1 MVVGIAVL
9 ATNLVAAG
17 WGVIGWLRKDA
28 RASIVFWPLLRLAQA
43 TVVVQAVLGFLLVAR
58 GASSP
63 DGLHIVYGVSPL
75 VIALV
80 SEGMRVGIAQRE
92 IEGVEDIE
100 ALERSGAGGAGEAG
114 GTRGDGRD
122 DRGRAADTDA
132 GAARLSDGRLGESGV
147 RQAEHHAEEP
157 KARDQHRSVDR
168 LDQRAREDPRERGG
182 AGGHRCHRHRREHRK
197 RQAPPR
203 TGSGARRSAGPQR
216 RRFRRGRAAGR
227 SSRPGR
233 ECGPSRGDALRR
245 GAGGGDAS
253 GRSRARARRRG
264 SRRAPI

>member
-100 ALERSGAGGAGEAG
+100 ALERSEQVALAKRVALGEMGVMTVGALLILTLALRAFQTGGA
-114 GTRGDGRD
+114 
-122 DRGRAADTDA
+122 
-132 GAARLSDGRLGESGV
+132 
-147 RQAEHHAEEP
+147 
-157 KARDQHRSVDR
+157 
-168 LDQRAREDPRERGG
+168 
-182 AGGHRCHRHRREHRK
+182 
-197 RQAPPR
+197 
-203 TGSGARRSAGPQR
+203 
-216 RRFRRGRAAGR
+216 
-227 SSRPGR
+227 
-233 ECGPSRGDALRR
+233 
-245 GAGGGDAS
+245 
-253 GRSRARARRRG
+253 
-264 SRRAPI
+264 

>member
-17 WGVIGWLRKDA
+17 WGVAGWLRKDA

-92 IEGVEDIE
+92 IEDVEDVE
-100 ALERSGAGGAGEAG
+100 ALERSEQVALAKRVALGEMGVMTVGALLILTLALRAFQTGGA
-114 GTRGDGRD
+114 
-122 DRGRAADTDA
+122 
-132 GAARLSDGRLGESGV
+132 
-147 RQAEHHAEEP
+147 
-157 KARDQHRSVDR
+157 
-168 LDQRAREDPRERGG
+168 
-182 AGGHRCHRHRREHRK
+182 
-197 RQAPPR
+197 
-203 TGSGARRSAGPQR
+203 
-216 RRFRRGRAAGR
+216 
-227 SSRPGR
+227 
-233 ECGPSRGDALRR
+233 
-245 GAGGGDAS
+245 
-253 GRSRARARRRG
+253 
-264 SRRAPI
+264 